1 MIICLF
7 LSERTLRHNNSSKLS
22 KNFEK
27 YNWAPIE
34 KFINYAVIMIVS
46 QGGIFRQ
53 ESSCRFFSYENSEL
67 IALMEGD
74 KAFLKG

>member
-1 MIICLF
+1 
-7 LSERTLRHNNSSKLS
+7 
-22 KNFEK
+22 
-27 YNWAPIE
+27 
-34 KFINYAVIMIVS
+34 MIVS

-74 KAFLKG
+74 KAFLKCWWSPFLPEYFLISKSSSQGEGI